1 MKKGKVNNGMRP
13 RYGKDDLG
21 KGVRG
26 KYLTAYA
33 EAHNIVRLDPEVA
46 KAFPS
51 EKAVNEALM
60 TLIEVAR
67 ASRGCA
73 RGFGAATLSSGLRL
87 WIGFL
92 TVPPPVARRKPWSV
106 PYCS

>member
-1 MKKGKVNNGMRP
+1 MRKSKVKDEMRP
-13 RYGKDDLG
+13 EYTKEDLG

-60 TLIEVAR
+60 ALIKVAR
-67 ASRGCA
+67 ASAG
-73 RGFGAATLSSGLRL
+73 TPKDSGQH
-87 WIGFL
+87 
-92 TVPPPVARRKPWSV
+92 P
-106 PYCS
+106 

>member
-1 MKKGKVNNGMRP
+1 MKKSKVKDEMRP
-13 RYGKDDLG
+13 EYTKEDLG

-60 TLIEVAR
+60 ALIKVAR
-67 ASRGCA
+67 ASAG
-73 RGFGAATLSSGLRL
+73 
-87 WIGFL
+87 
-92 TVPPPVARRKPWSV
+92 PQKDSV
-106 PYCS
+106 QHP

>member
-1 MKKGKVNNGMRP
+1 MRP
-13 RYGKDDLG
+13 GYAKDDLG

-46 KAFPS
+46 KAFPG

-67 ASRGCA
+67 AS
-73 RGFGAATLSSGLRL
+73 AAASNDSAQE
-87 WIGFL
+87 
-92 TVPPPVARRKPWSV
+92 P
-106 PYCS
+106 